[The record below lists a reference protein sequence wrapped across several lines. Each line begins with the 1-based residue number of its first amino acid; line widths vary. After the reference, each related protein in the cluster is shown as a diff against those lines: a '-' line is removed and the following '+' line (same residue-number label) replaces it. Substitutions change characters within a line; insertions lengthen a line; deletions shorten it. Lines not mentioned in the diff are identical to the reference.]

1 LFEIQNFS
9 GQKSIP
15 QQFTRNHKL
24 LDF

>member
-15 QQFTRNHKL
+15 QQFTGNHKL